1 MTNNVFII
9 FSLFFVDCGF
19 SDDVLG
25 DLGKLI
31 SRIHSNPVDRNRFSY
46 EKTMSRIVLYP
57 AFYEYKMCNH
67 KIKLR
72 GAEGTG

>member
-25 DLGKLI
+25 DLGKFISNYYFLI
-31 SRIHSNPVDRNRFSY
+31 GDFLT
-46 EKTMSRIVLYP
+46 TMDLHGWGV
-57 AFYEYKMCNH
+57 
-67 KIKLR
+67 
-72 GAEGTG
+72 EGYLPP